1 MITTK
6 KLLILLL
13 FSVPLVITAQEKKSV
28 SQVGLNYS
36 VDYCYRVL
44 DSDASVQWIA
54 DDRNDSEIGVIGFN
68 AGATYSYQ
76 FKKGLMLE
84 AGFQFTRVGE
94 QYKSITFTTSQGD
107 VGEGRFAN
115 YYDYAGIPIK
125 IGYGLQ
131 LGKRLRLS
139 IMSGISTNFF
149 LARQVRSTV
158 NYYDGTTENFS
169 STYSKEPFG
178 TQFENVNVVSVS
190 SLGID
195 IRVFRAFSLRFEPTF
210 RYSITPI
217 MDAPI
222 KQRPYSAGFNTTVF
236 YSFGSKKKVDSK
248 EAVAP

>member
-6 KLLILLL
+6 KPLAILLL
-13 FSVPLVITAQEKKSV
+13 SLPFIVNAQEKKSV

-36 VDYCYRVL
+36 VDYCYRTL
-44 DSDASVQWIA
+44 DADGSVQWIA
-54 DDRNDSEIGVIGFN
+54 NMRDDDEVGVIGFN
-68 AGATYSYQ
+68 TGATYSYQ

-107 VGEGRFAN
+107 IGEGRFAN

-125 IGYGLQ
+125 IGYGLPI
-131 LGKRLRLS
+131 GKRLRLS

-149 LARQVRSTV
+149 LARQVRSTI
-158 NYYDGTTENFS
+158 NYDNGTSENHS
-169 STYSKEPFG
+169 STYKKEPFG
-178 TQFENVNVVSVS
+178 TQFENVNLVSVS

-195 IRVFRAFSLRFEPTF
+195 IRVFRAFSVRLEPTF

-222 KQRPYSAGFNTTVF
+222 KQHPYSAGLNTTVF

-248 EAVAP
+248 EAVMP